1 MPLQT
6 GFKRIGSA
14 GKTVDGRDIPKNWL
28 TEMAESYDA
37 EKYGAV
43 INLNHWDPRWAGSYG
58 KVLSLKLS
66 EQDGNTILLAN
77 MEPKEQL
84 IALAKQEVLYTSMEI
99 HTNFQDTGKA
109 YLKGLAVTPRP
120 ASVNTDELKFSCG
133 QPKDET
139 HLFSEF
145 FPVELSFSEQKTE
158 TEEAKFFTKLK
169 NFFAGSTHDQ
179 STPDEHLTETDPED
193 DSDMSLSKETAE
205 KLTVALTA
213 LTEKLEI
220 FSQGGQAPQ
229 DKPKT
234 LEEQFAELQAE
245 HKDLQVKFAELEK
258 GEPEGKGKQS
268 VELSSIQEQITKL
281 SEQLKQATGEQPG
294 TDFGVQTGSEVEDN
308 FV

>member
-14 GKTVDGRDIPKNWL
+14 GKTVDGRNVQKNWL
-28 TEMAESYDA
+28 SEMAESYDA

-58 KVLSLKLS
+58 KVLALKLG
-66 EQDGNTILLAN
+66 EKDGNPILLAN
-77 MEPKEQL
+77 IEPKEQL

-99 HTNFQDTGKA
+99 NTNFQDTGKA
-109 YLKGLAVTPRP
+109 YLTGLALTPKP
-120 ASVNTDELKFSCG
+120 ASVGTEELKFSCG

-145 FPVELSFSEQKTE
+145 LPVELSFSEQETE

-179 STPDEHLTETDPED
+179 STPDEHLTTTDPED
-193 DSDMSLSKETAE
+193 DSDMSLSKEQAE

-213 LTEKLEI
+213 LTEKLET
-220 FSQGGQAPQ
+220 FSQGGQPAEE
-229 DKPKT
+229 PKT

-245 HKDLQVKFAELEK
+245 HKDLQAKYAQLEK
-258 GEPEGKGKQS
+258 GEPEDKGEQS
-268 VELSSIQEQITKL
+268 TELSAIQEQLTKL

-294 TDFGVQTGSEVEDN
+294 TDFGVQTGGEAEDH